1 MAKLS
6 IRLKRNTDETLNA
19 QVLRQINDS
28 IKSGKLKPGALLPST
43 QSLGKQLGISPE
55 TVRRAYIQLRDKKLI
70 TREDGLGYQVR
81 GSNAKRPPTV
91 ASPVTKAP
99 PAQKG
104 LGHARHNKPWCHP
117 SLASSG

>member
-28 IKSGKLKPGALLPST
+28 IKSGKLKPGASLPST

-81 GSNAKRPPTV
+81 GSNAKRPP
-91 ASPVTKAP
+91 VTKAP
-99 PAQKG
+99 PAAKG
-104 LGHARHNKPWCHP
+104 AR
-117 SLASSG
+117 ARAA

>member
-28 IKSGKLKPGALLPST
+28 IKSGKLKPGASLPST

-55 TVRRAYIQLRDKKLI
+55 TVRQAYIQLRDKKLI

-81 GSNAKRPPTV
+81 AAIK
-91 ASPVTKAP
+91 
-99 PAQKG
+99 
-104 LGHARHNKPWCHP
+104 
-117 SLASSG
+117 SGPR

>member
-28 IKSGKLKPGALLPST
+28 IKSGKLKPGASLPST

-55 TVRRAYIQLRDKKLI
+55 TVRQAYIQLRDKKLI

-81 GSNAKRPPTV
+81 GSNAKRPPTLK

-99 PAQKG
+99 PAAKG
-104 LGHARHNKPWCHP
+104 AR
-117 SLASSG
+117 ARAA

>member
-28 IKSGKLKPGALLPST
+28 IKSGKLKPGASLPST
-43 QSLGKQLGISPE
+43 QSLGKQLLRISPE
-55 TVRRAYIQLRDKKLI
+55 TVRQAYIQLRDKKLI

-81 GSNAKRPPTV
+81 GQQC
-91 ASPVTKAP
+91 KAAP
-99 PAQKG
+99 G
-104 LGHARHNKPWCHP
+104 NE
-117 SLASSG
+117 SSSGPKGARARAA